1 MLDLYMFERLQEDA
15 ALLLRHVRAA
25 VERVFSTKLPD
36 LGELDAPFLS
46 NGGPEIGGFGD
57 QGQPVHKGNDA
68 SDEPGIHKDDHDQ
81 YLHMDGVWWI
91 SERVLRAAL
100 CCTDSP
106 RWSS

>member
-1 MLDLYMFERLQEDA
+1 MLDLYMFERLQEA
-15 ALLLRHVRAA
+15 ALSLRHVRAA
-25 VERVFSTKLPD
+25 VERVFSTILPD

-46 NGGPEIGGFGD
+46 NVGGPEIGGFD
-57 QGQPVHKGNDA
+57 HQGQPVHKGIDA